1 MQKKYNNTDV
11 NILVKN
17 WNGDKPFP
25 HRGHKHH
32 CRGKTYLSLILMNNT
47 RATAIVVEHKTD
59 TNPVTINDVVVAL
72 LVGIAAAGADVKAW
86 GPKLIKS

>member
-1 MQKKYNNTDV
+1 METNQFRIRD
-11 NILVKN
+11 
-17 WNGDKPFP
+17 
-25 HRGHKHH
+25 HKHH

-72 LVGIAAAGADVKAW
+72 LVVIAAAGADVKAW